1 LAPSGRALTVV
12 QVGFGL
18 WGPSWAQVVGRAAG
32 FRLGGIVDP
41 VAPARERAAALG
53 VAVFRRLEQALAAL
67 RPELVLVVSPPATHR
82 ALAETA
88 LAAGSHVVIEKPLAP
103 TMADAEAIVTAA
115 RKHGRVAMAAQNYRF
130 RRQPRALAALVRSG
144 RLGKLHAI
152 RCECRRDLRAA
163 WISRRDWRGR
173 MPHPYLLD
181 MAVHHVDLV
190 RSITGCEV
198 AEVDARSWTVPDG
211 PFRYEPTVSA
221 LLTLDDGTPVAYDGT
236 WAEALGRETSWNG
249 DWELVGSRGR
259 ATWTGG
265 VQAALRGT
273 VNVAAHGKRPRRATL
288 PVLPA
293 IDRLA
298 VLHEARRAIR
308 AGDEPETSA
317 EDNLRTLAAVFA
329 MARST
334 EERRPVKV
342 RR

>member
-1 LAPSGRALTVV
+1 VRGRPLSVV

-18 WGPSWAQVVGRAAG
+18 WGPSWAQIVGRARG
-32 FRLGGIVDP
+32 FRLDGVVDG
-41 VAPARERAAALG
+41 AAEAGERASSLG
-53 VAVFRRLEQALAAL
+53 VPVFRRLDQALPAL
-67 RPELVLVVSPPATHR
+67 RPDLVLLVSPPATHR
-82 ALAETA
+82 PLAEEA
-88 LAAGSHVVIEKPLAP
+88 LAAGCHVVVEKPLAP
-103 TMADAEAIVTAA
+103 TLADAKAIVAAA
-115 RKHGRVAMAAQNYRF
+115 RRHGRVAMAAQNYRF
-130 RRQPRALAALVRSG
+130 RRQPRALAELVQSG
-144 RLGKLHAI
+144 RLGRLHAI

-163 WISRRDWRGR
+163 WVSPKDWRGR
-173 MPHPYLLD
+173 MAHPYLLD

-190 RSITGCEV
+190 RAITGREV

-211 PFRYEPTVSA
+211 PFRHEPSVSA
-221 LLTLDDGTPVAYDGT
+221 LLTLTDGTPVAYHGT
-236 WAEALGRETSWNG
+236 WAESLGRETSWNG
-249 DWELVGSRGR
+249 DWELVGSEGR

-273 VNVAAHGKRPRRATL
+273 VNVATYGEQPRRATL

-317 EDNLRTLAAVFA
+317 ADNLRTLAAVLA
-329 MARST
+329 IARST

-342 RR
+342 ET

>member
-1 LAPSGRALTVV
+1 MARNGRALDVV

-18 WGPSWAQVVGRAAG
+18 WGPSWAQVVGRAPG
-32 FRLGGIVDP
+32 FRLRAIVDP
-41 VAPARERAAALG
+41 AAEARERAAALG
-53 VAVFRRLEQALAAL
+53 VPVLRRLEQALEAL

-82 ALAETA
+82 ALAEAA
-88 LAAGSHVVIEKPLAP
+88 LSAGSHVVIEKPLAP
-103 TMADAEAIVTAA
+103 TMADAEAIVTAS

-130 RRQPRALAALVRSG
+130 RRQPRALAELVRSG

-152 RCECRRDLRAA
+152 RCECRRDLRTA
-163 WISRRDWRGR
+163 WISPRDWRGR

-190 RSITGCEV
+190 RAITGREI
-198 AEVDARSWTVPDG
+198 AEVDARSWTVPDS
-211 PFRYEPTVSA
+211 PFRHDPTVSA
-221 LLTLDDGTPVAYDGT
+221 LLTLADGTPVVYEGT
-236 WAEALGRETSWNG
+236 WAESLGRETSWNG

-273 VNVAAHGKRPRRATL
+273 VSVAEHGKRPRRAAL

-298 VLHEARRAIR
+298 VLHEARRAIL
-308 AGDEPETSA
+308 AGEQPESSA
-317 EDNLRTLAAVFA
+317 EDNLRTLAAVLA